1 VVVPPVKVLL
11 LGETTP
17 IVAGVTVALIDVP
30 SASTVPSCLLT
41 DTVRIVNEFVVIDV
55 EPALIAM
62 ESTGVA
68 FERALA
74 AAAAAA
80 ATCQAE
86 RGKQQ
91 QECFA
96 QGSHVESPGSRCH
109 VVLVCAATAGRCRY
123 VGL

>member
-1 VVVPPVKVLL
+1 VT
-11 LGETTP
+11 EP
-17 IVAGVTVALIDVP
+17 IVAGETVALIEVP
-30 SASTVPSCLLT
+30 SASTVPSGLLT
-41 DTVRIVNEFVVIDV
+41 DTVRIVKRSWIDV
-55 EPALIAM
+55 NGTDRYGIDRRRI
-62 ESTGVA
+62 
-68 FERALA
+68 ERALA

-96 QGSHVESPGSRCH
+96 QGSHVESPGSRFH
-109 VVLVCAATAGRCRY
+109 VVLVCAATAGRCQY